1 MEFITDKNMKAIFK
15 IDDTLQVVSKANTS
29 NDKIEAN
36 SKRKIVQTY
45 TFSRKQFE
53 MVANN
58 EERSMRL
65 FFSVADSN
73 CLDCPFNS
81 FGKCYTHKFNQYVG
95 FISMLKSIAK
105 KYATWDAI
113 PSYDESFALIT
124 SEMSK
129 GTFVRF
135 GTYGEP
141 SLHPIEMIEAMV
153 QTADNWTGYTHQWKR
168 SNVLGKFFMAST
180 HTLDESNVAKEQGYR
195 SYIATPTPIGE
206 VVNCPASK
214 EAGYKSSCSKCGLC
228 SGTEGKGTKSIYIL
242 NH

>member
-1 MEFITDKNMKAIFK
+1 MIFK
-15 IDDTLQVVSKANTS
+15 IDDTLQVIRLGVTS

-36 SKRKIVQTY
+36 SKRPIVQTY

-53 MVANN
+53 MIANN
-58 EERSMRL
+58 DERNMRS
-65 FFSVADSN
+65 FFNAADSN

-95 FISMLKSIAK
+95 FISMLKRVSK
-105 KYATWDAI
+105 QYATWDDVPNYEA
-113 PSYDESFALIT
+113 SFALIAR
-124 SEMSK
+124 EIAQGK
-129 GTFVRF
+129 FIRF

-141 SLHPIEMIEAMV
+141 SLHPIELIEAMV
-153 QTADNWTGYTHQWKR
+153 DVANNWTGYTHQWKR
-168 SNVLGKFFMAST
+168 SEVLSKWFMAST

-214 EAGYKSSCSKCGLC
+214 ESGYKSSCSKCGLC
-228 SGTEGKGTKSIYIL
+228 SGTEGKGKKSIYIL

>member
-1 MEFITDKNMKAIFK
+1 MIFK
-15 IDDTLQVVSKANTS
+15 IDGTLQVIRKGATS

-36 SKRKIVQTY
+36 NKRAIVQTY

-53 MVANN
+53 MIANQD
-58 EERSMRL
+58 ERTMRS
-65 FFSVADSN
+65 FFNAADTN
-73 CLDCPFNS
+73 CLDCPFNT
-81 FGKCYTHKFNQYVG
+81 FGACYTHKFNQYVG

-105 KYATWDAI
+105 KYPTWDDLL
-113 PSYDESFALIT
+113 SYDTSFTLIA

-141 SLHPIEMIEAMV
+141 SLHPIEMIESMV

-168 SNVLGKFFMAST
+168 SDVLGKYFMAST
-180 HTLDESNVAKEQGYR
+180 HTLDESNIAKEQGYR

-206 VVNCPASK
+206 VINCPASK
-214 EAGYKSSCSKCGLC
+214 EAGYQSSCSKCGLC

>member
-1 MEFITDKNMKAIFK
+1 MIFK
-15 IDDTLQVVSKANTS
+15 IDGTLQVIRKGATS

-36 SKRKIVQTY
+36 NKRAIVQTY

-53 MVANN
+53 MIANQD
-58 EERSMRL
+58 ERTMRS
-65 FFSVADSN
+65 FFNAADTN
-73 CLDCPFNS
+73 CLDCPFNT
-81 FGKCYTHKFNQYVG
+81 FGACYTHKFNQYIG
-95 FISMLKSIAK
+95 FIKMLKSIAK
-105 KYATWDAI
+105 KYPTWDDV
-113 PSYDESFALIT
+113 PSYDASFALIV

-135 GTYGEP
+135 GTYGES

-168 SNVLGKFFMAST
+168 SDVLGKYFMAST

-214 EAGYKSSCSKCGLC
+214 ESGYKSSCSKCGLC

>member
-1 MEFITDKNMKAIFK
+1 MIFK
-15 IDDTLQVVSKANTS
+15 IDGTLQVIRKGATS

-36 SKRKIVQTY
+36 NKRAIVQTY

-53 MVANN
+53 MIANQD
-58 EERSMRL
+58 ERTMRS
-65 FFSVADSN
+65 FFNAADTN
-73 CLDCPFNS
+73 CLDCPFNT
-81 FGKCYTHKFNQYVG
+81 FGACYTHKFNQYVG

-105 KYATWDAI
+105 KYPTWDDV
-113 PSYDESFALIT
+113 PSYDTSFALIA

-141 SLHPIEMIEAMV
+141 SLHPIEMIESMV

-168 SNVLGKFFMAST
+168 SDVLGKFFMAST
-180 HTLDESNVAKEQGYR
+180 HTLEESNVAKEQGYR

-214 EAGYKSSCSKCGLC
+214 ESGYKSSCSKCGLC

>member
-1 MEFITDKNMKAIFK
+1 MIFK
-15 IDDTLQVVSKANTS
+15 IDDTLQVIRLGVTS

-36 SKRKIVQTY
+36 SKRPIVQTY

-53 MVANN
+53 MIANN
-58 EERSMRL
+58 DERNMRS
-65 FFSVADSN
+65 FFNAADSN

-95 FISMLKSIAK
+95 FISMLKRVAK
-105 KYATWDAI
+105 QYATWGDVPNYEA
-113 PSYDESFALIT
+113 SFTIIAREIAQG
-124 SEMSK
+124 K
-129 GTFVRF
+129 FIRF

-153 QTADNWTGYTHQWKR
+153 DVADNWTGYTHQWKR
-168 SNVLGKFFMAST
+168 SDVLSKWFMAST
-180 HTLDESNVAKEQGYR
+180 HTLDESNVAREQGYR

-214 EAGYKSSCSKCGLC
+214 ESGYKSSCSKCGLC
-228 SGTEGKGTKSIYIL
+228 SGTEGKGKKSIYIL

>member
-1 MEFITDKNMKAIFK
+1 MIFK
-15 IDDTLQVVSKANTS
+15 IDSTLQVIRKGATS

-36 SKRKIVQTY
+36 NKRAIVQTY

-53 MVANN
+53 MIANQD
-58 EERSMRL
+58 ERTMRS
-65 FFSVADSN
+65 FFNAADTN
-73 CLDCPFNS
+73 CLDCPFNT
-81 FGKCYTHKFNQYVG
+81 FGACYTHKFNQYVG

-105 KYATWDAI
+105 KYPTWDDV
-113 PSYDESFALIT
+113 PSYDTSFALIA

-180 HTLDESNVAKEQGYR
+180 HTLDESNIAKEQGYR
-195 SYIATPTPIGE
+195 SYIATHTPIGE

-214 EAGYKSSCSKCGLC
+214 ESGYKSSCSKCGLC

>member
-1 MEFITDKNMKAIFK
+1 MIFK
-15 IDDTLQVVSKANTS
+15 IDGTLQVIRKGATS

-36 SKRKIVQTY
+36 NKRAIVQTY

-53 MVANN
+53 MIANKD
-58 EERSMRL
+58 ERTMRS
-65 FFSVADSN
+65 FFNAADTN
-73 CLDCPFNS
+73 CLDCPFNT
-81 FGKCYTHKFNQYVG
+81 FGACYTHKFNQYVG

-105 KYATWDAI
+105 KYPTWYDV
-113 PSYDESFALIT
+113 PSYDTSFALIV

-168 SNVLGKFFMAST
+168 SDVLGKFFMAST
-180 HTLDESNVAKEQGYR
+180 HTLEESNVAKEQGYR